1 MQIINIH
8 EGKTHFSK
16 LITEA
21 EAGQTIVI
29 GRNGTPVAMIV
40 PYSPAQLPP
49 RKGGQLKGKIWI
61 SPDFNDPDPEIERLF
76 YEGDL
81 LPGGVKPTP
90 LG

>member
-8 EGKTHFSK
+8 DGKTHFSK
-16 LITEA
+16 IISDA

-29 GRNGTPVAMIV
+29 GRKGIPVAMIL
-40 PYSPAQLPP
+40 PYSPSQLPL
-49 RKGGQLKGKIWI
+49 RKGGQLKGKVWI
-61 SPDFNDPDPEIERLF
+61 APDFNEADPEIERLF

-81 LPGGVKPTP
+81 LPGGENPTP